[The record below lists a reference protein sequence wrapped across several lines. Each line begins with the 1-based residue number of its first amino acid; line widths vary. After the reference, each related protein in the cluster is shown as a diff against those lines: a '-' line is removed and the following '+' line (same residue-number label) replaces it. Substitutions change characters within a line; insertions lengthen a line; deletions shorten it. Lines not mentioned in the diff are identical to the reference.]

1 MENRLDIRLLYA
13 CRGQQLS
20 IVFPSMLADPML
32 DAIQELD
39 EDVLAEQYEE
49 YQRGQHSQSTSDPNS
64 NAGAERQRQRQRQIF
79 ENEGGGM
86 EVDAPPVEHRYGPSD
101 AEEDEYG
108 MDDSA
113 VYELIAQEEEERSWQ
128 GY

>member
-1 MENRLDIRLLYA
+1 MLLA
-13 CRGQQLS
+13 E
-20 IVFPSMLADPML
+20 PPL

-39 EDVLAEQYEE
+39 EDILAEQYEE
-49 YQRGQHSQSTSDPNS
+49 YQRSQHRLPTSVTKPCTDAS
-64 NAGAERQRQRQRQIF
+64 RRKEIL

-86 EVDAPPVEHRYGPSD
+86 DVDAPINHPYGPPD

-113 VYELIAQEEEERSWQ
+113 LYELIAQEEEEERAWH
-128 GY
+128 G